1 MPRFWE
7 VKEYFL
13 EEVAFKIAKPGKK
26 RKKVPKGREISRYR
40 DLEASELYN
49 FRTEN
54 RSVRL
59 ECIS

>member
-1 MPRFWE
+1 M
-7 VKEYFL
+7 